1 MERNVIGGDL
11 EQSNERDDGTSD
23 NLVEEDEIVLEDRHS
38 AIRSRGNER
47 RLTSGEVEWCEAIF
61 SAPWNGL

>member
-38 AIRSRGNER
+38 AI
-47 RLTSGEVEWCEAIF
+47 
-61 SAPWNGL
+61 